1 MRWWS
6 YVVVD
11 LAADLEPFLALG
23 LFRTIFVFQQPYKR
37 HIRTQI
43 SYWILVMIA
52 FFVKL
57 FTLG

>member
-1 MRWWS
+1 MVELRCGRFS
-6 YVVVD
+6 RR
-11 LAADLEPFLALG
+11 LEPFLALG

-43 SYWILVMIA
+43 SYWVLVMIA